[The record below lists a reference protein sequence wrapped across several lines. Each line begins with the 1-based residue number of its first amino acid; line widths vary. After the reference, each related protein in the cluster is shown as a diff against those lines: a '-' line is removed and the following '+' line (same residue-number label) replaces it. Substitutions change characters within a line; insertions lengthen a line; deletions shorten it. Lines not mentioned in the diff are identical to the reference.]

1 MTYNDETASGGSFY
15 RTISDNLSAYDDI
28 CDICI
33 PGIMDAAT
41 LASAGAFVDLSSGD
55 VPHLD
60 LEKPWWNKTLND
72 SMRILNR
79 QYFAISDALLND
91 KLDIND
97 VTQVI
102 HDDAS
107 PLFDEDVRDIRRM
120 LKDRPEMKML
130 FSITKNASRE
140 DIERAV
146 AIIEA
151 IKTSK

>member
-1 MTYNDETASGGSFY
+1 MTFNIKLKALRKRDGLTQKELSEKLGVALSTVAMWETANREPDISMLKK
-15 RTISDNLSAYDDI
+15 ISDCFSI
-28 CDICI
+28 
-33 PGIMDAAT
+33 
-41 LASAGAFVDLSSGD
+41 S
-55 VPHLD
+55 
-60 LEKPWWNKTLND
+60 LEV
-72 SMRILNR
+72 
-79 QYFAISDALLND
+79 LLND

-97 VTQVI
+97 VTEII